1 MGIDFGS
8 KRVGVALSDEGN
20 SFALPLSVLP
30 NDKNLLSEIQKICD
44 ANDVGCVVMGES
56 KDFNGKDNPIM
67 AQINDFVAQL
77 SLTTGLRVEMEPEFL
92 TSAHAERRESRR
104 PDRDMDRTMA
114 RTGAKPNRRV
124 VKNEMLDASAAA
136 LILKSFLER
145 QTNKK

>member
-1 MGIDFGS
+1 MRYMGIDFGS

-20 SFALPLSVLP
+20 SFALPLAVLP

-67 AQINDFVAQL
+67 EQINNFVAEI
-77 SLTTGLRVEMEPEFL
+77 SMTMPEIRVEMEPEFF
-92 TSAHAERRESRR
+92 TSAHAERLGNRR
-104 PDRDMDRTMA
+104 PDREVERT
-114 RTGAKPNRRV
+114 RQKK

-136 LILKSFLER
+136 LILKSFLEKHDN
-145 QTNKK
+145 NK